1 MRTLNDWLSLYAE
14 SHQNPTNILIHK
26 ICVPV
31 IMFTI
36 LAMLWQVPVP
46 VIGNAAWILAVA
58 ALLFYVRISL
68 VMTLGM
74 TLKAG
79 LMLGLIQVMSQ
90 AGLPVLSI
98 AIGLFVV
105 AWIFQFIGH
114 KIEGKKPSFF
124 TDIQFLLVGPAWTL
138 SKLFNALG
146 IKY

>member
-1 MRTLNDWLSLYAE
+1 MRTLNDWLNLYAE

-26 ICVPV
+26 VCVPT

-46 VIGNAAWILAVA
+46 VIGNAAWILAVVS
-58 ALLFYVRISL
+58 LLFYVRISL

-74 TLKAG
+74 TIQAG
-79 LMLGLIQVMSQ
+79 LMLALIHTMTE
-90 AGLPVLSI
+90 AALPVLAI